1 MIQHSSTES
10 RDPFVRA
17 KSEAHDAIHAARD
30 SQESARTTRRRVRL
44 HGLIASW
51 RSRRTADLAVRSER
65 LALVLDAV
73 RDDADAPMGNI
84 QIFENGVLRIR
95 TAAGLDER
103 FLSHFA
109 VVPPNKCACGKA
121 HVNGAAVVV
130 DDVRGSEFFDESDRG
145 VLLNAGI
152 AAVQSLPLTRAG
164 RPLGVIS
171 LHYRATPISPRRQ
184 AAFTSLAGDIAE
196 AVALALDR

>member
-1 MIQHSSTES
+1 MVQHSSTES
-10 RDPFVRA
+10 RDPFFRA

-51 RSRRTADLAVRSER
+51 RNRRTDDLAVRSER

-73 RDDADAPMGNI
+73 RDDADAPMGTI

-109 VVPPNKCACGKA
+109 VVPPGKCACGKA
-121 HVNGAAVVV
+121 HATGAAVVV
-130 DDVRGSEFFDESDRG
+130 DDVRASDVFEDPDREE
-145 VLLNAGI
+145 LLKAGI
-152 AAVQSLPLTRAG
+152 AAVQSLPLARAG
-164 RPLGVIS
+164 RP
-171 LHYRATPISPRRQ
+171 RRDFI
-184 AAFTSLAGDIAE
+184 ALPLRTNLAPPPSGIH
-196 AVALALDR
+196 LAR